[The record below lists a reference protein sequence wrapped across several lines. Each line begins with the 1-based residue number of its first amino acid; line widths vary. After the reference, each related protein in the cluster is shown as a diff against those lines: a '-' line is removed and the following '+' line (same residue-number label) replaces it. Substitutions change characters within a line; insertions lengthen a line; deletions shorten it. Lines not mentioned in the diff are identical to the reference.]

1 MSACSDESPLER
13 KVLLSVLW
21 QVLAAVKQVHGAKWL
36 HRDIKPANFLY
47 FDDGIIKL
55 ADFGCA
61 AQIGSQSLAR
71 WKCAPFP
78 SSTRAMQLIHYLLRV
93 LTPSQLRP

>member
-1 MSACSDESPLER
+1 MCRDEPLLER
-13 KVLLSVLW
+13 SLLLYTLG
-21 QVLAAVKQVHGAKWL
+21 QLLAAVKQVHGAKWL

-61 AQIGSQSLAR
+61 AQIGSQLLAR